1 MKLFDIC
8 YKQELK
14 ISMILFDICYKQE
27 VKISLILLLTWL
39 FLSFR
44 SVETILSEK
53 TNCPYQPKTK
63 CDID

>member
-27 VKISLILLLTWL
+27 VKISLILLLT
-39 FLSFR
+39 
-44 SVETILSEK
+44 
-53 TNCPYQPKTK
+53 
-63 CDID
+63 